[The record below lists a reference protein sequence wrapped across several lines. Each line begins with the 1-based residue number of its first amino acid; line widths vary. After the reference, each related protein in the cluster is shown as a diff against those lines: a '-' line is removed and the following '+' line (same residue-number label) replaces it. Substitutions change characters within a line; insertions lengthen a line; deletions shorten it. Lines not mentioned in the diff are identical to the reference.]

1 MAIKDW
7 AIDDQPREKLLAGG
21 PATLTDAELLAIF
34 LRTGCRGQSAVD
46 IANTLIDHYGGLRGL
61 LAADIN
67 ALKQALGLG
76 TVKSIQLK
84 AVLEIARRYLD
95 ECLQRGQQLSSPQD
109 TRDYLL
115 LNLRDRH
122 YEVFMCLFLDNKNR
136 VILLEEMFRGTI
148 DAANV
153 YPREVAKRALELN
166 AAALILAHN
175 HPSGN
180 PDPSPED
187 IIVTRQIRAAA
198 DMMDIELLDH
208 IIIGSGQRF
217 VSLKDK
223 NLGF

>member
-175 HPSGN
+175 HPSG
-180 PDPSPED
+180 DPQPSAADEA
-187 IIVTRQIRAAA
+187 ITQRIRASLELI
-198 DMMDIELLDH
+198 DVRLLDH
-208 IIIGSGQRF
+208 LIIGDNECC
-217 VSLKDK
+217 SLAE
-223 NLGF
+223 LGLL

>member
-7 AIDDQPREKLLAGG
+7 ALDDQPREKLLAGG
-21 PATLTDAELLAIF
+21 PAALSDAELLAIF
-34 LRTGCRGQSAVD
+34 LRTGCRGHSAVD
-46 IANTLIDHYGGLRGL
+46 VANALIDHYGGLRGL

-122 YEVFMCLFLDNKNR
+122 YEVFLCLFLDNKNR

-175 HPSGN
+175 HPSG
-180 PDPSPED
+180 DPEPSAAD
-187 IIVTRQIRAAA
+187 QAITQRIRAGLELI
-198 DMMDIELLDH
+198 DVRLLDH
-208 IIIGSGQRF
+208 LIIGDNECR
-217 VSLKDK
+217 SLAEHG
-223 NLGF
+223 LL